1 MTNQGNRD
9 ILITL
14 QKDRG
19 EYFLPLIIK
28 NIVGEEEMIKNI
40 LKGMVIGIA
49 NVIPGVS
56 GGTMMVAMGI
66 YDKLIHCIT
75 HLFSELKKNILF
87 LAPIAVGVLLAIIGS
102 SFTIEKMFESFPFQT
117 SLLFVGLVVGGLPA
131 MGKNVKGKK
140 IKAGHMI
147 TCILFLALVVVMAL
161 LGETEGN
168 AANLTFNLG
177 NVIKLFLVGGI
188 AAATMVIPGVSGS
201 MVLLLIGYYN
211 PILSAINGFIRAAVA
226 MDIPAIMTGV
236 GILAPFG
243 IGMVIGIFAI
253 AKLIE
258 MIFNKFPLYAYWGII
273 GLILASPFAIL
284 VMGNFSQ
291 ITVLSIIT
299 GILALAVGFV
309 IALKLGE

>member
-1 MTNQGNRD
+1 
-9 ILITL
+9 
-14 QKDRG
+14 
-19 EYFLPLIIK
+19 
-28 NIVGEEEMIKNI
+28 MIKNV

-75 HLFSELKKNILF
+75 HLFSELKKNLLF
-87 LAPIAVGVLLAIIGS
+87 LAPIAVGMALAIVGS
-102 SFTIEKMFESFPFQT
+102 SFTIEKMFELFPFQT

-131 MGKNVKGKK
+131 MWKNVKGKS
-140 IKAGHMI
+140 IKLGHII
-147 TCILFLALVVVMAL
+147 TCVLFLALVVGMAL

-168 AANLTFNLG
+168 AAELTFSLVNA
-177 NVIKLFLVGGI
+177 IKLFFVGVI

-211 PILSAINGFIRAAVA
+211 PILSAINAFIRAALSLDFA
-226 MDIPAIMTGV
+226 GIMAGV
-236 GILAPFG
+236 GVLAPFG

-258 MIFNKFPLYAYWGII
+258 IIFAKFPLYAYWGII
-273 GLILASPFAIL
+273 GLIVASPFAIL
-284 VMGNFSQ
+284 AMGSFGT
-291 ITVLSIIT
+291 ITVISVVP
-299 GILALAVGFV
+299 GVVALVIGCV
-309 IALKLGE
+309 IAMKLGE